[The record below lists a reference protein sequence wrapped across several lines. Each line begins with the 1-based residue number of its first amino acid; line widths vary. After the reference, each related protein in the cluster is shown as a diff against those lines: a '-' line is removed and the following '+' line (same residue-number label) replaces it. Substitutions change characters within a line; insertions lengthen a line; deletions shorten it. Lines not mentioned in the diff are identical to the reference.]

1 MHPTIKGLKMNY
13 LGLTFG
19 TVAILCAA
27 CAPEQEEPQ
36 YDEAQL
42 AIARSALPTR
52 ADLEASRAT
61 PSTAALL
68 GAPAVYP
75 QASAELI
82 VGINGTVGLTVDL
95 LEFITALPP
104 TYYNSET
111 LEFVWG
117 PFEDEKY
124 GYTAAYI
131 KDVGTSG
138 DFRFEYA
145 FLRGASNDLA
155 TLTPIVYG
163 GATPDETNE
172 DRGFGVAAWDM
183 TAADDFDAQHNPDYD
198 PTAPHDRGRFVAAF
212 GAGPDENDP
221 NTEVTFVVAV
231 FRDFV
236 SADSE
241 DGQALDLDY
250 FYGHGDTPGM
260 SWDFVDYQLGMD
272 VSDDGIAEDVGVR
285 MAFLNG
291 GVGRAEADA
300 AGGSLEANQSY
311 NVVECWDTSLDQTFM
326 EANIKE
332 GGVSTLAESLGTP
345 EDCGLFNAS
354 LDDLG
359 VPRLENVDAELM
371 AALDA
376 AAVNGL

>member
-1 MHPTIKGLKMNY
+1 MNY

-19 TVAILCAA
+19 TVAMLCAA
-27 CAPEQEEPQ
+27 CAPEQEELQ

-52 ADLEASRAT
+52 ANLEAPQAT
-61 PSTAALL
+61 ASTATLL
-68 GAPAVYP
+68 GAPAEYP
-75 QASAELI
+75 HASSDLI
-82 VGINGTVGLTVDL
+82 LGINGTVGATVDL

-104 TYYNSET
+104 TFYNSDT

-117 PFEDEKY
+117 PFEDENY

-131 KDVGTSG
+131 KDVGSAG
-138 DFRFEYA
+138 DFRYEYA
-145 FLRGASNDLA
+145 FLRGATNDLA
-155 TLTPIVYG
+155 TLTPIIYG
-163 GATPDETNE
+163 GATPDENNE

-183 TAADDFDAQHNPDYD
+183 TAADDFAAQHDPNYD
-198 PTAPHDRGRFVAAF
+198 VTAGHDRGRFVAAF

-236 SADSE
+236 GADSE
-241 DGQALDLDY
+241 DGQGVDLDY
-250 FYGHGDTPGM
+250 FYGHGDAVGM
-260 SWDFVDYQLGMD
+260 SWDFVDYELGMD
-272 VSDDGIAEDVGVR
+272 VSEDGIAEDVGVR

-291 GVGRAEADA
+291 GIGRAEADA
-300 AGGSLEANQSY
+300 AGGSLDAGQSY
-311 NVVECWDTSLDQTFM
+311 SVIECWDTSLNQTFI
-326 EANIKE
+326 EANLKE
-332 GGVSTLAESLGTP
+332 GGVSTLTDSLGAP

-354 LDDLG
+354 LDDIG
-359 VPRLENVDAELM
+359 VPRLENVDPELI
-371 AALDA
+371 AALDQ